1 MKNNKRSKVA
11 SKKDESNVKIK
22 GSAKVDSQK
31 STSDSIELKK
41 TNQRTGNKTIKKE
54 LNDEA
59 PLEIISAGK
68 SSNVKNELPEVETIG
83 ARELQK
89 LKRTTRKKNIM
100 KPQHEDDALEKLPI
114 TKSSKINDI
123 SIDSIPTTSTGMNKK
138 NIQKTKNDDKSS
150 SEVLKELK
158 KESIETNW
166 EPTNWKLIL
175 DNIRRMRS
183 TDKAPVDTMGCHKC
197 ADENADEKVIE
208 VFLITETI
216 ILIIL
221 LDPTF
226 PQTSSSYVVQPN
238 QG

>member
-11 SKKDESNVKIK
+11 SKQDESNVKIK
-22 GSAKVDSQK
+22 GSAKVDSQE
-31 STSDSIELKK
+31 STSDNIELKTTK
-41 TNQRTGNKTIKKE
+41 QRTRNETIKKK
-54 LNDEA
+54 LNEDA
-59 PLEIISAGK
+59 SLEIISAGK
-68 SSNVKNELPEVETIG
+68 SSNVKNELPEVETRC
-83 ARELQK
+83 AKELQK
-89 LKRTTRKKNIM
+89 LKRTTRKKNII
-100 KPQHEDDALEKLPI
+100 KPQPEDDALDKLPI
-114 TKSSKINDI
+114 TKSSKINHI
-123 SIDSIPTTSTGMNKK
+123 SIDSIPTTSTVMNKK

-158 KESIETNW
+158 KKSVETNW

-197 ADENADEKVIE
+197 ADENADEKVIK

-226 PQTSSSYVVQPN
+226 PQISSSYVVQPN